1 LREHPKW
8 QATQQE
14 IDLKAKKSKQ
24 PSSTPTTDDTA
35 QSSSQADTQPD
46 EEDEQSTRS
55 ALGSESRPEGNKAA
69 KRKRDEDAM
78 LEKIIRTQEELVKI
92 SKERSA
98 SVQKAMQ
105 EASAAKQL
113 EADDRIMA
121 MDISGLDEE
130 AKAYWQKKRRAILD
144 RS

>member
-46 EEDEQSTRS
+46 EEDEQSTRG

-69 KRKRDEDAM
+69 KRKREEDAM
-78 LEKIIRTQEELVKI
+78 LEKIIRTQEDLVKI
-92 SKERSA
+92 SKERLA
-98 SVQKAMQ
+98 LVQKVMQ
-105 EASAAKQL
+105 EASA
-113 EADDRIMA
+113 ADDRIMA

-130 AKAYWQKKRRAILD
+130 AKAYWQKKRRVILD